1 MKVKAMKA
9 LILAAG
15 EGKRMRPLTLA
26 RPKAMLPVMGKPVLE
41 LILKSAIVAGVKD
54 FIIVVGY
61 KADLIKRYFESGE
74 RLGVKIEY
82 VNQNKQL
89 GTAHAIAAAES
100 TLAGEKRFLILN
112 SDGILSSSDIKK
124 IMKSKKMALLACEV
138 ENPVGFG
145 AIEAS
150 DGKVKRIVEKSNQ
163 PPSNLANAGVY
174 IFTPEIF
181 KAIDKTPISPRG
193 EYEITDSIQYLIDS
207 GREISLVKSNSWI
220 DLTYPWDLLRANEL
234 LMPEVKTNIEGEI
247 EPRAT
252 IKGNISL
259 GKNSILRDGAYIIGP
274 AIIGDNCE
282 IGPNCYIRPS
292 TVIGSKVKIGHAVE
306 VKNSII
312 MNGTHIGHLS
322 YVGDSIIGEN
332 SNLGAGT
339 IIANLRFDEK
349 NIKVSIEGKIIDSKR
364 RKLGAIIA
372 DKVRTGINSMINA
385 GTVIGEQAIIGP
397 GVFVRGEISSYS
409 VIK

>member
-1 MKVKAMKA
+1 MKA

-41 LILKSAIVAGVKD
+41 LILKSATKAGIKN

-61 KADLIKRYFESGE
+61 QAESIKRYFNTGE
-74 RLGVKIEY
+74 KWGVNIEY
-82 VNQNKQL
+82 VYQNKQL
-89 GTAHAIAAAES
+89 GTAHAIAVAEDILS
-100 TLAGEKRFLILN
+100 SEERFLVLN
-112 SDGILSSSDIKK
+112 SDGIFNSSDIKK
-124 IMKSKKMALLACEV
+124 LMKSKEITLLACEV
-138 ENPVGFG
+138 ENPEIFG
-145 AIEAS
+145 VIEAS
-150 DGKVKRIVEKSNQ
+150 NDKVKRIVEKSNQ

-181 KAIDKTPISPRG
+181 KAINKTSISQRG
-193 EYEITDSIQYLIDS
+193 EYEITDAIQYLIDS
-207 GREISLVKSNSWI
+207 GREVRMLKTNSWI

-234 LMPEVKTNIEGEI
+234 LMQKIENKIEGEV

-252 IKGNISL
+252 IKGNISV

-274 AIIGDNCE
+274 AIIGENSE
-282 IGPNCYIRPS
+282 IGPNCYVRPN
-292 TVIGSKVKIGHAVE
+292 TVIGDEVKIGHAVE

-312 MNGTHIGHLS
+312 MKGTHIGHLS

-332 SNLGAGT
+332 VNLGAGT

-349 NIKVSIEGKIIDSKR
+349 NIKVSIDGKIIDSRR
-364 RKLGAIIA
+364 RKLGAIIG
-372 DKVRTGINSMINA
+372 DGVRTGINSMINT
-385 GTVIGEQAIIGP
+385 GTVIWERAIIGP
-397 GVFVRGEISSYS
+397 GVFVRGEIASNSI
-409 VIK
+409 VKE